1 MPLLSI
7 TQTSDDC
14 RLAVWNITE
23 QPHSLVD
30 AYPQLSHAFNN
41 VSVRFKSLR
50 RRQEYLAIRALLIN
64 LSDGCL
70 PEVVYDSNGRPLLS
84 DGRNVSFSHT
94 NGYAVVMM
102 ADSSEV
108 GVDIEQRSDRVARVA
123 HLFLRDDEMTSSV
136 EAMLVMWSA
145 KEAVYKLFSDQHL
158 TFQEMRVRRFSPSHE
173 GTLVVENL
181 KSGLM
186 VEVHYVLN
194 DEYVLTMCSMNV
206 MADHGPYTSQAPVP
220 RSKEDENE

>member
-7 TQTSDDC
+7 TQTSDNC

-23 QPHSLVD
+23 QPHGLVE
-30 AYPQLSHAFNN
+30 AYPQLTHAFND
-41 VSVRFKSLR
+41 VSARFKSLR
-50 RRQEYLAIRALLIN
+50 RQQEFLAIRALLIE

-70 PEVVYDSNGRPLLS
+70 PEVLYDSNGRPLLG

-102 ADSSEV
+102 SDSRAV

-123 HLFLRDDEMTSSV
+123 RLFLRDDEQTSSV

-145 KEAVYKLFSDQHL
+145 KEAVYKLFSEQRL
-158 TFQEMRVRRFSPSHE
+158 MFQEMRVRPFTPCAK
-173 GTLVVENL
+173 GTLVMDNL
-181 KSGLM
+181 KSGIT
-186 VEVHYVLN
+186 VEVHYILN
-194 DEYVLTMCSMNV
+194 DEYVLTVCSSNV
-206 MADHGPYTSQAPVP
+206 AADHEQSASQTSM
-220 RSKEDENE
+220 